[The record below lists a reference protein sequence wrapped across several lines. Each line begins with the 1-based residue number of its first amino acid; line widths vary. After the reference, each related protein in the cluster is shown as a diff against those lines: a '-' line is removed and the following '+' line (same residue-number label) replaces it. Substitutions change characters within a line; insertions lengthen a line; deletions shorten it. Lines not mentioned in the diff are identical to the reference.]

1 MKIRNQSIQSK
12 NLSVIKNTENV
23 HCKYTN
29 KSKRTFGKKM
39 LYKKVKEVM
48 VDKHMLVSKTK
59 KLNSRCKI
67 LKDFENKYNA
77 QENRKKYSYNR
88 KQQ

>member
-1 MKIRNQSIQSK
+1 
-12 NLSVIKNTENV
+12 
-23 HCKYTN
+23 
-29 KSKRTFGKKM
+29 
-39 LYKKVKEVM
+39 M

-88 KQQ
+88 KQQQQKSKNTNSQNIEKKHKSSLPSIFSRSFNESCEY